1 MHVVI
6 CTIELFLP
14 GAGSLKEKRHNIK
27 SITQRIRSHTNAS
40 VAETGFQDSWQ
51 RSEIGVA
58 MVSSDKVLLDK
69 QIGVIRRI
77 IDDCAE
83 VETLEFLIEHV

>member
-1 MHVVI
+1 MHVAI

-14 GAGSLKEKRHNIK
+14 DAESLKEKRHSIK
-27 SITQRIRSHTNAS
+27 SITQRIASRVNAS

-58 MVSSDKVLLDK
+58 MVSSDKALLDK
-69 QIGVIRRI
+69 QINLIRRI
-77 IDDCAE
+77 VDDCAE
-83 VETLEFLIEHV
+83 AETAGFLVEYL